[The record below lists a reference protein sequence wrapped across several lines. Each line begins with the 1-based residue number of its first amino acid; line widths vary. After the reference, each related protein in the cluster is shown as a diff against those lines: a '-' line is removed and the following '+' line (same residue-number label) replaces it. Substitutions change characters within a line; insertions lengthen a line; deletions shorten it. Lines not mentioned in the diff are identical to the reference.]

1 MRDQNVSEGQSGIL
15 QEPRGWRRALVHA
28 MAVSLLVLG
37 LFYYWFAIADRFF
50 VFLYY
55 HDMGP
60 VVPDTS
66 PFSPVT
72 SSRYWMAGLVASGVV
87 LVLYVMINWLLGRL
101 AASYRTPAW
110 WRVWLLSAVPLLVG
124 IPAITMTVNQPT
136 LPLSNAAQATL
147 ATLAGLSLALLPGE
161 RAAKHPGELVWLA
174 FDGWGLMLVL
184 TALVGVQNL
193 PRWLASGGVWWVLML
208 AGTVLAGVV
217 WLLAVTVLHAQF
229 SARSGVRAPVP
240 RATTVLLAGAS
251 VTYLLMPL
259 VHHLFGTN
267 GYLYITNSN
276 NFFADN
282 IALQIAVWLVAA
294 GLVWAIT
301 RVREALPMRRR
312 DLEGIGR
319 PAGS

>member
-1 MRDQNVSEGQSGIL
+1 MNNKVAGDRSDWQ
-15 QEPRGWRRALVHA
+15 RALAHA
-28 MAVSLLVLG
+28 APIALLLLT
-37 LFYYWFAIADRFF
+37 LFYYWFAIADRYF

-87 LVLYVMINWLLGRL
+87 LVLYVTANWLLGRL

-124 IPAITMTVNQPT
+124 IPAITMSVNQPT
-136 LPLSNAAQATL
+136 LPLHNAVQATL
-147 ATLAGLSLALLPGE
+147 ATLAGLGLALLPGE
-161 RAAKHPGELVWLA
+161 MAAERPGELVWLA

-193 PRWLASGGVWWVLML
+193 PRWLASGGVWWILML
-208 AGTVLAGVV
+208 VGTVLAGVA
-217 WLLAVTVLHAQF
+217 WLLVATVLHAQF
-229 SARSGVRAPVP
+229 SARSGARARNGVRVPVP
-240 RATTVLLAGAS
+240 RATTVLLAGAG

-282 IALQIAVWLVAA
+282 IALQLAVWLVAA

-301 RVREALPMRRR
+301 RLREALPMRRR
-312 DLEGIGR
+312 DPEGIGR